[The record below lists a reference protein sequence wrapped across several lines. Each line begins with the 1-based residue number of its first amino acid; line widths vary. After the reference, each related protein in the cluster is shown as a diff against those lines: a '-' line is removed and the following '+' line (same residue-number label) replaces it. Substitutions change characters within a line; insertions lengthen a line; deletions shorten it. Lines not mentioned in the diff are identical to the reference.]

1 MRQALS
7 VTAGWFAAAAGR
19 PDAVPNCG
27 KGVRPRKI
35 VGKYKAKR
43 HNKGGYRTDLLYCG
57 GAKYGY
63 RHLQP
68 HVPQYFGGWGNFNFS
83 IGAVLKKPA
92 DWVVQPN
99 GNFRESAPIF
109 QCFFAGYYFI
119 WTFYVV
125 PNIQSGTIVTAYGH
139 KGRKVDKPCP

>member
-1 MRQALS
+1 MILRRLAAVFLVAS
-7 VTAGWFAAAAGR
+7 VILLGNGSAVLADTSRAVTAPVNPWIAAAAGR
-19 PDAVPNCG
+19 PDAAPNCG

-57 GAKYGY
+57 GVKYGY

-68 HVPQYFGGWGNFNFS
+68 HIPQYFGGWGNFDFS

-92 DWVVQPN
+92 DWVVQGN

-109 QCFFAGYYFI
+109 QCFSAGY
-119 WTFYVV
+119 
-125 PNIQSGTIVTAYGH
+125 
-139 KGRKVDKPCP
+139 